1 MMSDGYKISRL
12 TMLWI
17 MVFLVF
23 MCFIVTFKFTNDY
36 WKVELIKRGHARWV
50 VKDDKGTV
58 EWQWI
63 EKK

>member
-1 MMSDGYKISRL
+1 MSDGYKISRL

-23 MCFIVTFKFTNDY
+23 ACFIVTFKFTNDY

-50 VKDDKGTV
+50 VKDDKGNV

>member
-1 MMSDGYKISRL
+1 MSDGYKISRL

-17 MVFLVF
+17 MVVLVF
-23 MCFIVTFKFTNDY
+23 ACFIVTFKFTNDY

-50 VKDDKGTV
+50 VKDEKGTI